1 MQTENDKSIRPY
13 LFGEMLLDCIDGL
26 PAEVG
31 GAPFN
36 VAWHL
41 RAFGINPY
49 MVSRIGNDAMG
60 QQLQES
66 MSHWQLDERYIQLDP
81 SAQTGQVSVEIVDGD
96 ARYNIHQPRAYDYI
110 DASSLPVLTQ
120 NDWLYHGSLA
130 LRGDTSMA
138 ALNKMIGAGVC
149 KRFIDVNLRDP
160 FWSKEGVLET
170 LQQAHIVKLN
180 EDELSIL
187 SEGMPTENYQDA
199 YCQWQQQALSLK
211 DAMAIHN
218 LLITRS
224 DKGAVLFAECGQV
237 FSTEPRQNRG
247 PVNTTIGAGD
257 AFSSVVFL
265 GLLFG
270 WDWQCSLDRAQDFA
284 SFIVSQPGATCA
296 NKSIYKDFATLWDIH
311 LEPSAAIL

>member
-1 MQTENDKSIRPY
+1 MQTDNVKPIRPY

-49 MVSRIGNDAMG
+49 MVSRIGSDAMG
-60 QQLQES
+60 QQLQAA
-66 MSHWQLDERYIQLDP
+66 MDNWQLDSRYIQIDP
-81 SAQTGQVSVEIVDGD
+81 IAQTGQVSVEIVDGD

-110 DASSLPVLTQ
+110 DGSCLPVLNE

-130 LRGDTSMA
+130 LRGDTTKA
-138 ALNKMIGAGVC
+138 ALKNMIGQKQC

-160 FWSKEGVLET
+160 YWHKDGVLET
-170 LQQAHIVKLN
+170 LQQAHFVKLN
-180 EDELSIL
+180 EDELKIL
-187 SEGMPTENYQDA
+187 SEGIATDKYQGS

-211 DAMAIHN
+211 DAMEIHN

-224 DKGAVLFAECGQV
+224 DKGAVLFTECGQV
-237 FSTEPRQNRG
+237 LSTEPRQNRG
-247 PVNTTIGAGD
+247 PINTTIGAGD
-257 AFSSVVFL
+257 AFSSVLFL
-265 GLLFG
+265 GFLFG

-284 SFIVSQPGATCA
+284 SFIVSQPGATSA
-296 NKSIYKDFATLWDIH
+296 NKSIYQDFATLWNIH
-311 LEPSAAIL
+311 LEPNAVVI